1 MCGKPSSTS
10 VLPAASGIFKKKS
23 KATQSAVRQA
33 LTKPIAILPM
43 ARTRTS

>member
-1 MCGKPSSTS
+1 MCGKTSSTS
-10 VLPAASGIFKKKS
+10 VLPAASGFFFL